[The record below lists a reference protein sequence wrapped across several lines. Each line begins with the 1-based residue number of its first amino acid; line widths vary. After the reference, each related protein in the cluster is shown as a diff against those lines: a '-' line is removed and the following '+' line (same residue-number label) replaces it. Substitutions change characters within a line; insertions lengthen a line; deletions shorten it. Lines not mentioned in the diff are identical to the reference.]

1 MLILLVYWIP
11 GTRNAMF
18 PFVKIHFPSCN
29 RRSKS
34 SGSEFFF
41 CFFRKLRW
49 RGNIIYCDPA
59 RNRKRPKK
67 EQIWIP
73 KGKVDNR
80 TYIDSEKNHRR
91 CPIKEPFE
99 INTAVLQG
107 DILAHFLFI
116 ISLYVLRTSVDLH
129 KNLGLTLSQAQSRR
143 HLAVKITDADYA
155 DDLALFADKIGD
167 VEKLLHSLEAA
178 AAEISLHVIAEFMCY
193 NQDGLITCA
202 QPRIT
207 HH

>member
-1 MLILLVYWIP
+1 M
-11 GTRNAMF
+11 
-18 PFVKIHFPSCN
+18 
-29 RRSKS
+29 
-34 SGSEFFF
+34 
-41 CFFRKLRW
+41 
-49 RGNIIYCDPA
+49 
-59 RNRKRPKK
+59 
-67 EQIWIP
+67 
-73 KGKVDNR
+73 
-80 TYIDSEKNHRR
+80 
-91 CPIKEPFE
+91 
-99 INTAVLQG
+99 
-107 DILAHFLFI
+107 
-116 ISLYVLRTSVDLH
+116 LRTSVDLH

-178 AAEISLHVIAEFMCY
+178 AAEISLHVNAEFMCY